1 MSKKKQRK
9 EDCKDIEFLL
19 SRYKELKPRMRCLD
33 DYLDD
38 LMKALK
44 EKKD

>member
-9 EDCKDIEFLL
+9 EDYKDIEFYL
-19 SRYKELKPRMRCLD
+19 SKYRELKPRMRDLD
-33 DYLDD
+33 QVIEDAI
-38 LMKALK
+38 KSLK